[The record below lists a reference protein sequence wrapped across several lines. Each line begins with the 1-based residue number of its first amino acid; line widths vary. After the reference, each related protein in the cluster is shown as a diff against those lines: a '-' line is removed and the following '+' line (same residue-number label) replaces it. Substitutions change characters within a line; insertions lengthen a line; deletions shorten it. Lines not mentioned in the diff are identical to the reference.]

1 MVMSQ
6 NMRLYSLNKLLLNP
20 LMIRPL
26 GLNSVSLRFA
36 LIAMITSGGVAF
48 NLSAYA
54 ADEIETPTPTATD
67 LNSLPFANAPPKN
80 DIEVVNRPLIAGL
93 WRMTIPNVKCIEYY
107 NFRENGEFLVKSA
120 GEWSMGKYV
129 YQLPNMEDMAT
140 SLPQLTMGIQYDS
153 NDEDC
158 SGNKVN
164 QTGEVQQEYVKWISP
179 SRIKFC
185 ATTDGQQCPLELD
198 KVLP

>member
-6 NMRLYSLNKLLLNP
+6 NMRLNSLNKLLPNP
-20 LMIRPL
+20 LKNCRL
-26 GLNSVSLRFA
+26 TLTSVSSRFA
-36 LIAMITSGGVAF
+36 LVVLIASATSITKW
-48 NLSAYA
+48 SAHA
-54 ADEIETPTPTATD
+54 ANTLEMPTAKTA
-67 LNSLPFANAPPKN
+67 LSKLPFEKTSVKSE
-80 DIEVVNRPLIAGL
+80 IEVVNRPLIAGL
-93 WRMTIPNVKCIEYY
+93 WGMIIPNVKCVEYY
-107 NFRENGEFLVKSA
+107 NFKENGEFLVKSA
-120 GEWSMGKYV
+120 GEWSTGKYV

-153 NDEDC
+153 NDADC
-158 SGNKVN
+158 SGNKIN

-185 ATTDGQQCPLELD
+185 ATTDGQQCPLELN

>member
-1 MVMSQ
+1 LS
-6 NMRLYSLNKLLLNP
+6 RSFSLIALLYSGSAV
-20 LMIRPL
+20 M
-26 GLNSVSLRFA
+26 
-36 LIAMITSGGVAF
+36 

-54 ADEIETPTPTATD
+54 ADESESQIASTD
-67 LNSLPFANAPPKN
+67 LSSLFHAKAPPKS

-93 WRMTIPNVKCIEYY
+93 WGMKIPNVTCVEYY
-107 NFRENGEFLVKSA
+107 NFKENGEFLVRSA

-129 YQLPNMEDMAT
+129 YQLPEMEAMAT
-140 SLPQLTMGIQYDS
+140 TLPQLTMGILYDS
-153 NDEDC
+153 NDADC

-185 ATTDGQQCPLELD
+185 ATADGQQCPLELD
-198 KVLP
+198 KILP